1 MSIQRRTACLLT
13 GDAAGGPRKAPMEDP
28 SLSMEEP
35 VALSTGHSVPGVHLT
50 SVLLHK
56 NLLHLFLLL
65 PTHQGEDVN
74 FQDKAIYI
82 YSFGKY
88 LLDFCLFSLNYLSLG
103 CEFFICSTYNYNVRY
118 MYYNYFLLFHFINE
132 LLSMNLLFP
141 SHFINGIFY

>member
-1 MSIQRRTACLLT
+1 MIIPVSIYPQQCRRVQILAVF
-13 GDAAGGPRKAPMEDP
+13 GVFRHFHFSNPNRHKEVSHDFNF
-28 SLSMEEP
+28 
-35 VALSTGHSVPGVHLT
+35 HFPGINGVKYLA
-50 SVLLHK
+50 
-56 NLLHLFLLL
+56 NFLL
-65 PTHQGEDVN
+65 
-74 FQDKAIYI
+74 AIYI